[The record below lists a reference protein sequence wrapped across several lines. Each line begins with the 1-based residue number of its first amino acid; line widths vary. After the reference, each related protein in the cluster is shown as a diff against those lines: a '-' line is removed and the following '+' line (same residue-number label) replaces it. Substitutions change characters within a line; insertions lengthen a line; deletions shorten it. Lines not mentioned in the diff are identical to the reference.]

1 MVPRQQHAWMEGDG
15 RGRDASWGARHL
27 KGGRTGGG
35 AQRGPQMENFMAEE
49 TGRITSPGRKEPQ
62 DEHGALG
69 PPLAL
74 ARGEG
79 RGGARWLV
87 GEG

>member
-35 AQRGPQMENFMAEE
+35 AQRGP
-49 TGRITSPGRKEPQ
+49 P
-62 DEHGALG
+62 D
-69 PPLAL
+69 
-74 ARGEG
+74 GEFYG
-79 RGGARWLV
+79 RGD
-87 GEG
+87 GEDHKSRQERAPG